1 MLQRLTMLC
10 FFFGIANSR
19 RCNREESGVCC
30 PGFMLNETTNQC
42 THGYFGIKCRS
53 CPFPYFGNGCTSIC
67 NCMDGE
73 QCDHILGCTKTQG
86 SGPEE
91 RTSVS
96 SFSLPQSITTTHL
109 NGSTK
114 IKGILTKTSRLQPRN
129 TLTGTKG
136 LRNCSEKGKHLGFS
150 RDFLSVTTACFT
162 SISGVFLV
170 LYAGLHFYKLTSYK
184 PSTMLKIKCS
194 CFR

>member
-1 MLQRLTMLC
+1 MLQRLTILC
-10 FFFGIANSR
+10 FFFGIANSG
-19 RCNREESGVCC
+19 RCNREGWVCC

-42 THGYFGIKCRS
+42 TPCIDGYFGIDCRRP
-53 CPFPYFGNGCTSIC
+53 CPFPYFGNSCSSIC
-67 NCMDGE
+67 NCTDGE
-73 QCDHILGCTKTQG
+73 QCHHILGCTKPQG

-91 RTSVS
+91 RTTVS
-96 SFSLPQSITTTHL
+96 SFSLQQNMLTTHI

-114 IKGILTKTSRLQPRN
+114 IKGILTKTSTQQPRN

-136 LRNCSEKGKHLGFS
+136 LPNCSKKGKHLGFS

-170 LYAGLHFYKLTSYK
+170 LYAGLHFFRF
-184 PSTMLKIKCS
+184 KIQPKIPPATV
-194 CFR
+194 